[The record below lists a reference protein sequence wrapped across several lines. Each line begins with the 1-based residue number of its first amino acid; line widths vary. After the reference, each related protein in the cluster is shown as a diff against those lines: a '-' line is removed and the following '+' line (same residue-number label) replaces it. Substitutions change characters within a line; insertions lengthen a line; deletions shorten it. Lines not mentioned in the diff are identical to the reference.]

1 MSDQTNENGISF
13 DLPKNQSAAIK
24 VIGVGGGGSNAV
36 NHMFHAGIRGVD
48 FVVCNTDAQA
58 LEFSPVPNKIQLGT
72 MLTEGLGAGA
82 DPEMGRQ
89 AAIEN
94 LEEVRLLFERNTKMV
109 FITAGMGGG
118 TGTGAAPVVA
128 GLAKEMGILTVGIVT
143 MPFEFEGKARMQQA
157 MEGIN
162 ALRNAVDSLIVI
174 NNNKLRE
181 VYGNLGF
188 RAGFSKADEVLATA
202 AKGIAEVITHHYTTN
217 IDLRDARTVLQGS
230 GTAIMGSATAS
241 GEDRAANAIRQALDS
256 PLLNDNQIRGA
267 KNVLLLI
274 VSGTDEQEI
283 TIDEIGEVNDHI
295 QNEAG
300 GNANIIMGIGQD
312 DNLNGAISVTIIAT
326 GFSTEQQ
333 NQVVGNEPPARIV
346 MALEDED
353 LGNGKKSVEPE
364 KPQAPE
370 AVRQTSIEI
379 PEISSPVVT
388 ESVEETPK
396 MVVFNDTIE
405 EVSPDK
411 YDEEEDAVRFVLI
424 DDEEIDEADE
434 DVAMSSQE
442 VEMEPV
448 SEVEQEFSFEVEQ
461 TEEPVEMQEKPM
473 ETPQEKRVFYL
484 EDIEALERS
493 LNVKKPL
500 DELRKSQ
507 EPSEVKLTND
517 SEDDDFGFT
526 VKVKEVKA
534 ETTAE
539 ANDYSPLDTPI
550 NEALRE
556 HGRKTRE
563 HLLRFNY
570 SFKNLP
576 NGIQDIEKVPAYKR
590 QGIDVGS
597 GSYSGDEALGGMTV
611 SGSGKETMLKSNNS
625 FLHDNV
631 D

>member
-241 GEDRAANAIRQALDS
+241 GEARAANAIRQALDS